1 MAQDSI
7 HKIITIEIE
16 YSKLI
21 KGWAEAQKVIDE
33 TRQSIKNLKKE
44 DADYYEK
51 MARYKAVIRENTDAQ
66 RQYMKQI
73 NEQVKKDA
81 QLDGSVNKLRSDIS
95 KLTKEYYALSE
106 ADRKSAKGMKMAE
119 QVRDMQTEVNKA
131 EQDLL
136 NFRSNVGNYASVLSP
151 LSFQVQQVARELP
164 SLTMSAQQFFL
175 AISNNLPMLADELKR
190 ASANNKALRAE
201 GKMTIPVFR
210 QIISSIFSWQTALV
224 VGITLLTAYGKE
236 IGTWVKGLFSAGDAL
251 SDVAQYT
258 QDLNRAIENS
268 RSELKREFDALREA
282 KKGTAEYAAARKV
295 IEDKY
300 GDYLSNQKEEIRNLE
315 DQKAAYDLSLIHI

>member
-51 MARYKAVIRENTDAQ
+51 MARYKAVIRDNTDAQ

-81 QLDGSVNKLRSDIS
+81 QLDGSVNKLRNDIS

-106 ADRKSAKGMKMAE
+106 ADRKSAKE
-119 QVRDMQTEVNKA
+119 
-131 EQDLL
+131 
-136 NFRSNVGNYASVLSP
+136 
-151 LSFQVQQVARELP
+151 
-164 SLTMSAQQFFL
+164 
-175 AISNNLPMLADELKR
+175 
-190 ASANNKALRAE
+190 
-201 GKMTIPVFR
+201 
-210 QIISSIFSWQTALV
+210 
-224 VGITLLTAYGKE
+224 
-236 IGTWVKGLFSAGDAL
+236 
-251 SDVAQYT
+251 
-258 QDLNRAIENS
+258 
-268 RSELKREFDALREA
+268 
-282 KKGTAEYAAARKV
+282 
-295 IEDKY
+295 
-300 GDYLSNQKEEIRNLE
+300 
-315 DQKAAYDLSLIHI
+315 

>member
-51 MARYKAVIRENTDAQ
+51 MARYKAVIRDNTDAQ

-119 QVRDMQTEVNKA
+119 QVRNMQTEVNKA

-136 NFRSNVGNYASVLSP
+136 NFRSNVGNYACLLYTSPSPRDLSTRCNKWP
-151 LSFQVQQVARELP
+151 GNFRRSRCPP
-164 SLTMSAQQFFL
+164 SNFFWRFPTTCRC
-175 AISNNLPMLADELKR
+175 LPM
-190 ASANNKALRAE
+190 N
-201 GKMTIPVFR
+201 
-210 QIISSIFSWQTALV
+210 
-224 VGITLLTAYGKE
+224 
-236 IGTWVKGLFSAGDAL
+236 
-251 SDVAQYT
+251 
-258 QDLNRAIENS
+258 
-268 RSELKREFDALREA
+268 
-282 KKGTAEYAAARKV
+282 
-295 IEDKY
+295 
-300 GDYLSNQKEEIRNLE
+300 
-315 DQKAAYDLSLIHI
+315 

>member
-1 MAQDSI
+1 MEQDSL

-16 YSKLI
+16 YSKLV
-21 KGWAEAQKVIDE
+21 KSWAEAQKVIDD

-44 DADYYEK
+44 DADYYQK
-51 MARYKAVIRENTDAQ
+51 MALYKAVIREKTDAQ
-66 RQYMKQI
+66 RQLMKQI

-81 QLDGSVNKLRSDIS
+81 QLDGSVNKLRRDIS

-106 ADRKSAKGMKMAE
+106 ADRKAAKGMKMAE
-119 QVRDMQTEVNKA
+119 QVRNMQTEVNKA

-136 NFRSNVGNYASVLSP
+136 NFRSNVGNYASALSP

-190 ASANNKALRAE
+190 ASTNNKLLRAE

-210 QIISSIFSWQTALV
+210 QVLASILSWQTALV
-224 VGITLLTAYGKE
+224 VGITLLTAFGKE
-236 IGTWVKGLFSAGDAL
+236 IGTWVKGLFSADNAL
-251 SDVAQYT
+251 LDIT
-258 QDLNRAIENS
+258 QHTQEINREVETS
-268 RSELKREFDALREA
+268 RAELRREFDALREA
-282 KKGTAEYAAARKV
+282 KRYRRICCRPQSHRG
-295 IEDKY
+295 
-300 GDYLSNQKEEIRNLE
+300 
-315 DQKAAYDLSLIHI
+315 